1 MKQVDILVCMLPL
14 TPKTRGILNLELFN
28 KIEKEFCL
36 INVARGEHLVE
47 EDLLKALENKII
59 KEATLDVFHIEPLPI
74 KHPFWENSKI
84 FITPHIASLLDPEAG
99 GKEIAKNINDFLDG
113 KQVKNLI
120 PPGKGY

>member
-1 MKQVDILVCMLPL
+1 MLPL

-74 KHPFWENSKI
+74 NHPFWKNSKI

-99 GKEIAKNINDFLDG
+99 GKEIAKNVNDFLNG
-113 KQVKNLI
+113 KQVDNLI

>member
-1 MKQVDILVCMLPL
+1 MYENIGTGQKNRLCNNIVD
-14 TPKTRGILNLELFN
+14 
-28 KIEKEFCL
+28 
-36 INVARGEHLVE
+36 
-47 EDLLKALENKII
+47 ENKII

-74 KHPFWENSKI
+74 KHPFWKNSKI

-99 GKEIAKNINDFLDG
+99 GKEIAKNVNDFLDG